1 MQHRTNVFGSIYE
14 KSLMFFKKKKFH
26 VKLYLCE
33 ILRLH
38 LSNANV
44 DRIDLITG
52 L

>member
-1 MQHRTNVFGSIYE
+1 MCLAVYM
-14 KSLMFFKKKKFH
+14 KKVLMFLKKKTIH

-44 DRIDLITG
+44 ERIDLITG